1 MGFLD
6 GKVALVTGGGSGI
19 GRGVVNLFVA
29 EGAKVGVLE
38 LSPEKAQDLRDTF
51 SKEDLIVVEG
61 NAVSLDDNER
71 AVAEVV
77 GAFGKLT
84 TVICVVGVF
93 DYFTELPALP
103 KEKISEAF
111 DELFAVNVKSNILTV
126 KAALEQLIEHEGSVI
141 MTVSNAGFY
150 PGGGGPLYVSSK
162 FAVRGLITELAYELA
177 PKVRVNGVAP
187 GGTITELRGIPALAN
202 EGVVLKDV
210 PDIEG
215 LIEGINPLGFV
226 AHPADH
232 AWAYAFLTAKERC
245 PAVTGTIINADGGL
259 GVRGMTRMAGLAQ

>member
-19 GRGVVNLFVA
+19 GRGVVDLFVA

-38 LSPEKAQDLRDTF
+38 LSAEKAQNLRDTF
-51 SKEDLIVVEG
+51 SKDDLVVIEG
-61 NAVSLDDNER
+61 DATSMADNDR

-77 GAFGKLT
+77 ASFGKLT

-111 DELFAVNVKSNILTV
+111 DQLFGVNVKSNIMTV
-126 KAALEQLIEHEGSVI
+126 KAALEQLIEHEGSVL

-202 EGVVLKDV
+202 EGLVLKEV

-226 AHPADH
+226 AHPVDH
-232 AWAYAFLTAKERC
+232 AWAYAFLASKERC

>member
-19 GRGVVNLFVA
+19 GRGVVELFVA
-29 EGAKVGVLE
+29 EGARVGVLE
-38 LSPEKAQDLRDTF
+38 LSPEKARDLRDNF
-51 SKEDLIVVEG
+51 SKEDLVVIEG
-61 NAVSLDDNER
+61 DATSMDDNDR

-77 GAFGKLT
+77 GAFGVLT

-103 KEKISEAF
+103 KHKISEAF
-111 DELFAVNVKSNILTV
+111 DQLFAVNVKSNIMTV
-126 KAALEQLIEHEGSVI
+126 KAALEQLIENEGSVI
-141 MTVSNAGFY
+141 LTVSNAGFY

-187 GGTITELRGIPALAN
+187 GGTITELRGISALAN
-202 EGVVLKDV
+202 EGMALKDV
-210 PDIEG
+210 PNIEG
-215 LIEGINPLGFV
+215 LIQGINPLGFV
-226 AHPADH
+226 AHPQDH
-232 AWAYAFLTAKERC
+232 AWAFAFLAAKERC

-259 GVRGMTRMAGLAQ
+259 GVRGMTRMAGLA